1 MASKKAERPKADLV
15 MRDDEFM
22 PRSFR
27 CPSCG
32 STEWS
37 PGSYFYEPGKCEITY
52 TCWHE
57 SRGRQC
63 GFKVRTTEDQPD
75 LIWVSPNQQW
85 LIYRSEPRFAP
96 DLDEPYSTATVVSI
110 SDGWNSGDVSINVGG
125 KVTYDEW
132 ALYSVPQYVRD
143 RAESILNRSWKG
155 IVKGNGPSNHRFVV
169 IPFRPGQYTM
179 VSGDATAYDT
189 KKKAMDAGRKLFDSM
204 PESEKEAGAGVT
216 IGETNDWNG
225 TQKFSYNHIYEFS
238 YREHPDLRPKRASQ
252 SRKASANKSDPSGY
266 KLLWTSENGKWRY
279 YEGAIVPYNP
289 NDRSAMVA
297 SVRVVGP
304 DYDTVVGIDGTGR
317 ITDYGRGTVPKYV
330 MSKITTSLQFRLDR
344 ERMRAKP
351 KTSPNRKPKKKVS
364 RSSKQLP
371 GPSDYMR
378 LVMDFTSFTY
388 DYDPYEFKDAYDSI
402 DDAIDED
409 AASLRTKSGLDW
421 AIEWLDDEV
430 GPIDYD
436 NDLEQRRKNLLV
448 RLNRLR
454 DETILAGKKS
464 SGQLKPKGG
473 QKPKAPQKASSNRKT
488 SRSAPRKKKAG
499 SGKSGGRR

>member
-1 MASKKAERPKADLV
+1 MASKKAERTKADLV

-27 CPSCG
+27 CPRCG

-37 PGSYFYEPGKCEITY
+37 PGSYFYEPGRCEITY

-63 GFKVRTTEDQPD
+63 GFRVRTTEDQPD

-96 DLDEPYSTATVVSI
+96 DLDEPYSTAAVVSI

-143 RAESILNRSWKG
+143 RAESILNRSWKE
-155 IVKGNGPSNHRFVV
+155 IVNGNEPRRS
-169 IPFRPGQYTM
+169 
-179 VSGDATAYDT
+179 
-189 KKKAMDAGRKLFDSM
+189 KK
-204 PESEKEAGAGVT
+204 
-216 IGETNDWNG
+216 
-225 TQKFSYNHIYEFS
+225 
-238 YREHPDLRPKRASQ
+238 ASQ
-252 SRKASANKSDPSGY
+252 SRKASANRSDPSGY

-304 DYDTVVGIDGTGR
+304 DYDTVVGIDGNGR
-317 ITDYGRGTVPKYV
+317 ITDYGRGLVPKYV

-344 ERMRAKP
+344 ERVRAKP
-351 KTSPNRKPKKKVS
+351 KTSSNRKPKKKVS
-364 RSSKQLP
+364 RSSKQLS
-371 GPSDYMR
+371 GPSDFMR
-378 LVMDFTSFTY
+378 LVMDFVSFSY

-402 DDAIDED
+402 DEAIDQG
-409 AASLRTKSGLDW
+409 AASLRSKSGLQW
-421 AIEWLDDEV
+421 AIDWLDDEV

-464 SGQLKPKGG
+464 SGQLKPGGG